1 MANIVQYKKISADLS
16 DENWPFNSFVL
27 VWFFKMEDLEILV
40 S

>member
-1 MANIVQYKKISADLS
+1 MANIVQYKKISADL
-16 DENWPFNSFVL
+16 L